1 MILPEEVLARM
12 KVGEGEQIVLAETP
26 AGFAMTPYDP
36 AFMEQMDAAEEIM
49 RQRRHLLR
57 ALAE

>member
-1 MILPEEVLARM
+1 M